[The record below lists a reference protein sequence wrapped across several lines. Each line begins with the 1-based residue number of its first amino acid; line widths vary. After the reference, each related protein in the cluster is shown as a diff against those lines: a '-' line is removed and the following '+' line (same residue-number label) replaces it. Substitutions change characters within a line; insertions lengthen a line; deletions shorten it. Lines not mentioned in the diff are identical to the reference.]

1 MVSFQRLYL
10 SIVLRHLATPKIHQQ
25 GNLDSLCGCYAVI
38 NSITLMAPRIEAES
52 LFSFVITRI
61 GKRLPAIMLN
71 GMTTADLRSLVLKPC
86 RNFCAKQRVSLH
98 YSICSSS
105 LLDYWQNVQAHMAEY
120 GIGSIVLGI
129 TGSYDH
135 WTCVRR
141 ITDKTMLL
149 ADSSDWER
157 LYRRHVNTD
166 EANYRLRPKDT
177 FLMMIEK

>member
-1 MVSFQRLYL
+1 MADPGINR
-10 SIVLRHLATPKIHQQ
+10 Q

-38 NSITLMAPRIEAES
+38 NSITLMVPRIEAEA

-61 GKRLPAIMLN
+61 GKRLASVMLN
-71 GMTTADLRSLVLKPC
+71 GMTTAELRSLVLKPC

-105 LLDYWQNVQAHMAEY
+105 PLDYWPTVQAHMAQY
-120 GIGSIVLGI
+120 GVGSIVLGI

-141 ITDKTMLL
+141 ITAKTMLL

-157 LYRRHVNTD
+157 LYRRHVAVGKA
-166 EANYRLRPKDT
+166 EATYRLRPKDT
-177 FLMMIEK
+177 FLMMIDN